1 MPGELAVSTLMILA
15 TVAVH
20 GTGLVYLTTFL
31 GWLER
36 GGFGILPRSVRW
48 RRAILAGTTSLAL
61 TALHGLEIAL
71 YALLFYWLGAVAEPR
86 DAIYFSAISYATI
99 GYSGGLIAESWRLLG
114 AIEGVNGTLLM
125 GWSVAFFVT
134 VIARL
139 FPAVE
144 HRAHD
149 DEER

>member
-1 MPGELAVSTLMILA
+1 MTGELAVSTLMILM

-20 GTGLVYLTTFL
+20 GTGLVYMTSFL
-31 GWLER
+31 QWLDR
-36 GGFGILPRSVRW
+36 GGFGVLPRSLRW
-48 RRAILAGTTSLAL
+48 RRGILAGTTSVAL

-71 YALLFYWLGAVAEPR
+71 YALLFYWLGAVPDPR

-99 GYSGGLIAESWRLLG
+99 GYSGGLISESWRLLG

-139 FPAVE
+139 FPDVHDLPDE
-144 HRAHD
+144 HEH
-149 DEER
+149 

>member
-20 GTGLVYLTTFL
+20 GTGLVYLTSFL
-31 GWLER
+31 TWLDR
-36 GGFGILPRSVRW
+36 GGFGVLPRSLRW
-48 RRAILAGTTSLAL
+48 RRAILAGATSLAL

-71 YALLFYWLGAVAEPR
+71 YATLFYWIGAVPDPR

-99 GYSGGLIAESWRLLG
+99 GYSGGLITETWRLLG

-139 FPAVE
+139 FPDVHA
-144 HRAHD
+144 RQD
-149 DEER
+149 DAER